1 MPEAVA
7 NDAGKPS
14 NRKKRMRSPNYP
26 MFGLAEAISKI
37 KVIFDHEKRNPTP
50 PEVLLQHLGYTKDS
64 GTGGRALSALRQFG
78 LLEDQSGNLAVSHLA
93 FSLLY
98 SDDGTID
105 KEECLQAAAIK
116 PNIFNELVVAFPD
129 GLPSDASL
137 KSFLITKKG
146 FNPDSVSEFIK
157 VFKETIGLARIVPGE
172 YDVPTSGGSNMEMQE
187 NQENLRL
194 TASAPS
200 LQVQVF
206 NYGLSQ
212 NRKVRAEVKL
222 TGQELKKEDV
232 ELLIA
237 YLDLLKKSFKDGN

>member
-1 MPEAVA
+1 MTNEAA
-7 NDAGKPS
+7 NGMEKPS

-26 MFGLAEAISKI
+26 MFSLAEAINKI

-50 PEVLLQHLGYTKDS
+50 PDVLLQHLGYTKDS

-78 LLEDQSGNLAVSHLA
+78 LLEDQSGNLMVSSLA

-98 SDDGTID
+98 SDEGSID
-105 KEECLQAAAIK
+105 REECLQVAASK
-116 PNIFNELVVAFPD
+116 PSIFSELVASFPD

-137 KSFLITKKG
+137 KSFLVTKKG
-146 FNPDSVSEFIK
+146 FNPDSVAEFIK
-157 VFKETIGLARIVPGE
+157 VFKETMGLAKIVPGE
-172 YDVPTSGGSNMEMQE
+172 YDVTAAGGLNMATQE
-187 NQENLRL
+187 QESVRS
-194 TASAPS
+194 TGSTPS

-212 NRKVRAEVKL
+212 DRKVRAEVKL

-237 YLDLLKKSFKDGN
+237 YLDLMKKSFKEGN